1 MEKLERNNSK
11 LNLSIHLK
19 NTAKK
24 QLRLRILVYSLGE
37 YLYALWQQGLTLPH
51 KTYSI
56 VQEEDDFLEWES

>member
-37 YLYALWQQGLTLPH
+37 YLYAL
-51 KTYSI
+51 
-56 VQEEDDFLEWES
+56 